1 MTSIDS
7 HYLIIQK
14 WGNPNKESNQFIF
27 PFLNREETPME
38 AKVKSHELIRRANKR
53 IKEIGIALNINHL
66 STYSA
71 RHSFATVIKKIM
83 C

>member
-14 WGNPNKESNQFIF
+14 WGNPNKESNQLIF

-38 AKVKSHELIRRANKR
+38 ANVKSHELIR
-53 IKEIGIALNINHL
+53 
-66 STYSA
+66 
-71 RHSFATVIKKIM
+71 
-83 C
+83 